1 MDNSQE
7 LADLEAATRNAGI
20 PESSPAE
27 ALPKWSVSEPP
38 DTFWK
43 VLWGVFSDS
52 RRTDNV
58 IRLAV
63 FSCVLVVSMVA
74 ATMGAYSMASSDKD
88 NKPAGVA
95 VLTTVVTGL
104 LGLAAGAGLR

>member
-1 MDNSQE
+1 MSKSPN
-7 LADLEAATRNAGI
+7 LTDLEAAAREAGI
-20 PESSPAE
+20 PESSPGE
-27 ALPKWSVSEPP
+27 ALPRGSVSEPP
-38 DTFWK
+38 DTLWK

-52 RRTDNV
+52 ERTDNV

-63 FSCVLVVSMVA
+63 FSCVLVVSMAA
-74 ATMGAYSMASSDKD
+74 ATMGAFSMASADKE
-88 NKPAGVA
+88 NKPSGVA